1 MYHIQHCLIHGTYST
16 IPHAGLFVSRDN
28 PRLPEIQEF
37 LSAIQEP
44 VAFDM
49 IFTEIVQYLRNA
61 GEFII
66 ASRLEKQRATKSN
79 RLHFFGL
86 WLATA
91 ASTSRPS
98 TWADFVQLLRK
109 GGVDERVIQT
119 VPGGPWGSHHGDA
132 FHVTQQQPVTA
143 AAVQELSLPTKQ
155 TDPPRGTYV
164 CMCSGG
170 LICHGSIAIINMDM

>member
-1 MYHIQHCLIHGTYST
+1 M
-16 IPHAGLFVSRDN
+16 SRDN

-37 LSAIQEP
+37 LSAIQGP
-44 VAFDM
+44 VVFDM
-49 IFTEIVQYLRNA
+49 VFTEIMQYLRNA
-61 GEFII
+61 GEFVI
-66 ASRLEKQRATKSN
+66 ASKLEEQRATKSN
-79 RLHFFGL
+79 CLHFFGL

-109 GGVDERVIQT
+109 CGVDERVIHT
-119 VPGGPWGSHHGDA
+119 VPGGPWGIHHGDA
-132 FHVTQQQPVTA
+132 FHVAQEQPVTA